1 MKNITRIVCLLALLV
16 GGSVSAG
23 GRLIEDAYEFTEL
36 RIVMHTEDTG
46 QIVVRK
52 CDECPDI
59 TLDITPETQFFKA
72 DRKVPLADALKFRSR
87 AGVAFRD
94 MESTNVTRIK
104 IY

>member
-23 GRLIEDAYEFTEL
+23 GKLIEDAYEFTEL
-36 RIVMHTEDTG
+36 RIVMQGEDTG
-46 QIVVRK
+46 RIIVKK

-59 TLDITPETQFFKA
+59 TLDITPETQLFKA
-72 DRKVPLADALKFRSR
+72 DRKVPLADALKFRSQ

-94 MESTNVTRIK
+94 VESTNVTRIN